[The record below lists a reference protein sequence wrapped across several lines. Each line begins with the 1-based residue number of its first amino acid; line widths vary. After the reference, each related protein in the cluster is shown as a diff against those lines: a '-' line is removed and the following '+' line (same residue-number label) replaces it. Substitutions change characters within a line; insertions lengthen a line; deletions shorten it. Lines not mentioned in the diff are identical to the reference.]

1 MIASEYIAGTLIPP
15 FDPISLSTVFAKG
28 TPIKLGANELLYM
41 PEEQSTHV
49 YLVVSGEIRLYNINA
64 DGREFTLGVFGENEI
79 VGECELLTNS
89 LRAGYAMARGCT
101 ELLALGKTKFL
112 DQVQESAELAM
123 MLTRIVSFKNR
134 LAERKMESLL
144 FKNAHAK
151 VAEQLLALAEQH
163 GQPVDAPGGE
173 RVLDIAYPITHQEIA
188 NLIGAT
194 RETVSYVLLDFKS
207 LQMIL
212 TSRRRIAIRD
222 VARLKEIA
230 RS

>member
-1 MIASEYIAGTLIPP
+1 MIASEYIAGTPIPP
-15 FDPISLSTVFAKG
+15 FDPISLSNVFAKG

-79 VGECELLTNS
+79 VGECELLTDS
-89 LRAGYAMARGCT
+89 LRSGYAMARVGT
-101 ELLALGKTKFL
+101 ELLALEKKHFL
-112 DQVQESAELAM
+112 NEFQESAELAM

-144 FKNAHAK
+144 FKSAHAK

-163 GQPVDAPGGE
+163 GQLVDSPGGE

-194 RETVSYVLLDFKS
+194 RETVSYVLLDFKA
-207 LQMIL
+207 LEMIL

-222 VARLKEIA
+222 VAKLKEIA